1 MSFFFLL
8 ISALSIASS
17 TYFACWYIEAKLPF
31 SYITLS
37 LIMGLLTA
45 GILFFVTKST
55 SVQHKSNLI
64 IVGSSGDFP
73 PLTFFKEGIL
83 VGFDIDVI
91 EEIGHRLNK
100 KIELKNSPFGTLLPS
115 LQLGNIDVIAS
126 GLTETPERTK
136 RVLFTTPYLENNPL
150 MIVSLNSSPAKTI
163 QDLHDKEVIVNE
175 GYTADLYM
183 SNIQGP
189 HIKRL
194 KSPAES
200 FLALKS
206 GRGFAFVTA
215 QNTIKP
221 FFDQYGAQE
230 FHVATIPNTEES
242 VSLAI
247 APGRTELLK
256 QIQSTLDQMKEDGT
270 LQKLKNKWGL

>member
-1 MSFFFLL
+1 MSFFLLL
-8 ISALSIASS
+8 ISALCVASL
-17 TYFACWYIEAKLPF
+17 TYIACWYTKIKLPF
-31 SYITLS
+31 SCMSIS

-55 SVQHKSNLI
+55 PLQQESNLM
-64 IVGSSGDFP
+64 IVGTSGDFP
-73 PLTFFKEGIL
+73 PFTFFKEGIL
-83 VGFDIDVI
+83 VGFDTDLI

-100 KIELKNSPFGTLLPS
+100 KIELKNSPFSTLLPS
-115 LQLGNIDVIAS
+115 LQLGTINVIAS
-126 GLTETPERTK
+126 GLTETPERAQQ
-136 RVLFTTPYLENNPL
+136 VLFTTPYVENNPL
-150 MIVSLNSSPAKTI
+150 VIVSLSSSPANSI
-163 QDLHDKEVIVNE
+163 QDLYDKDVIVNE

-183 SNIQGP
+183 SNIKGP

-221 FFDQYGAQE
+221 FFDQYDAQE
-230 FHVATIPNTEES
+230 FHVASIPGTEES
-242 VSLAI
+242 ASLAI
-247 APGRTELLK
+247 APGHTELLK
-256 QIQSTLDQMKEDGT
+256 QIQATLDQMKEDGT